1 MLSVRRFENL
11 GRSSRMHRSG
21 LRFLQAIGEAFA
33 VGWLE
38 IADHYDNTQAERETA
53 RVKLATA
60 LLSVATG
67 DTHDPQALK
76 TAALVRMK
84 ASYRYL

>member
-1 MLSVRRFENL
+1 VRRFENL